1 MTEPLTEK
9 NHVETEE
16 QKEQKP
22 DLKMLYL
29 YKNDIE
35 SGGPQP
41 RGKISFEEPETKSL
55 FDNIKA
61 NGQERPIQVFPSPL
75 GNGKYRIV
83 DGHRRKF
90 VCFDS
95 LYGVFP
101 GGPGMWAIC
110 KDRSEQEAYE
120 AALILNDYT
129 LLDEKKKG
137 FLCKKMM
144 DEFKDD
150 YPTFDVFCKKNINLG
165 AENLE
170 FFVDTWKKMELLGA
184 DVPSDQFNEVGRLSL
199 ELIRPISS
207 APKTAKSA
215 IISAVLNHNLSMGE
229 TQKLVK
235 VVQGLNLSNPEDIDN
250 EAKKIKEH
258 KIELPTEK
266 QLELAAQF
274 LSKDERLRIFKK
286 FLKQLKENPIYEV
299 TPERQAARFLQ
310 VSDQIVYQWVRK
322 QKVPA
327 IEKTAKMLNYLIEKN
342 PGSVSS
348 LIKNLKKQ
356 IFEIHCHLNSLVS

>member
-16 QKEQKP
+16 PKEQKT

-29 YKNDIE
+29 HKIDIE
-35 SGGPQP
+35 AGGPQP
-41 RGKISFEEPETKSL
+41 RNEILRYDPETVALLES
-55 FDNIKA
+55 IKE
-61 NGQERPIQVFPSPL
+61 NGQEDPIDVYPSPL

-83 DGHRRKF
+83 DGHRRKC
-90 VCFDS
+90 VCFDI
-95 LYGVFP
+95 LYGRFP

-110 KDRSEQEAYE
+110 NDGNEKENYERAAILDKVPISKVDKSRFCMTMMEKFPEAYPTLD
-120 AALILNDYT
+120 AFRKLN
-129 LLDEKKKG
+129 
-137 FLCKKMM
+137 
-144 DEFKDD
+144 
-150 YPTFDVFCKKNINLG
+150 V
-165 AENLE
+165 ENLE
-170 FFVDTWKKMELLGA
+170 SYVATWKKIDALGG
-184 DVPSDQFNEVGRLSL
+184 DISSNQFFEVERLSP